1 MTSLCLL
8 CGRPQISCYPRT
20 HFVQVSFSPFSVQT
34 LWRHQPR
41 VAVLGYAKM
50 VSPGWQG
57 EPTTENCVDLVG
69 WTVWLVD
76 LRHSD
81 YQRRQD
87 TRKFP
92 RQGRPHQRWDSY
104 DNGTGN
110 DLKRELFI
118 IPPPPTWRSG
128 GICSNYQNSN
138 VYNLWVFAS
147 ISYFLLP
154 HSSVIDCIPRLRSH
168 GSYYRLKCII
178 APCVFWTVNTYK
190 KTLWY

>member
-118 IPPPPTWRSG
+118 IPPPPQHGDLGESVVITKTPTYIIYG
-128 GICSNYQNSN
+128 YLL
-138 VYNLWVFAS
+138 VYLIFYCRILVLLTVFQDSEAMDP
-147 ISYFLLP
+147 I
-154 HSSVIDCIPRLRSH
+154 ID
-168 GSYYRLKCII
+168 
-178 APCVFWTVNTYK
+178 
-190 KTLWY
+190 